1 MGKDTGAAPG
11 KPKRGALWRG
21 VRFVMAAP
29 AACFGAKQI
38 RENAAYIN
46 DLAQAIRTGPGAD
59 MGVRLHGDRTLDV
72 LSMAWN
78 AQVPIAEVERQLA
91 NRRRQTARSTLC
103 YLAGA
108 VLFLVVG
115 FYHAAAALPASPS
128 LLYVVGM
135 GAICSCFFL
144 LAFYNALVNWQIRTR
159 RLGTAREFL
168 HADESWW
175 PG

>member
-1 MGKDTGAAPG
+1 
-11 KPKRGALWRG
+11 
-21 VRFVMAAP
+21 MAAP

-38 RENAAYIN
+38 RENAAYIS

-78 AQVPIAEVERQLA
+78 AQVPIAEIERQLA

-115 FYHAAAALPASPS
+115 FYHAATALPASPS

-168 HADESWW
+168 HTDDSWW